1 MPHLQEECL
10 AYLETVRWDGIPTCP
25 YCGSTNAT
33 PYRKEHRYHCNN
45 CFTSYSVTV
54 RTLFHGTRVDLH
66 KWFLAIQIIINTS
79 EKISARH
86 LGERVGVSKN
96 TASSMK
102 RRIHKA
108 RTEQYVFFDALSRDL
123 DSFLRQH
130 HLST

>member
-10 AYLETVRWDGIPTCP
+10 AYLEAVRWNGIPTCP

-33 PYRKEHRYHCNN
+33 PYKKERRYHCNN

-54 RTLFHGTRVDLH
+54 RTLFHGTRVDLRR
-66 KWFLAIQIIINTS
+66 WFLAIQIINNTAG
-79 EKISARH
+79 KISARQ

-102 RRIHKA
+102 QRIHKA
-108 RTEQYVFFDALSRDL
+108 RTEQHDFFNAVLRDL

-130 HLST
+130 NPST